1 MTLERVMEVAIEGDG
16 GGHRGVMEVAI
27 EGDGGDPREGD
38 GGGHRG

>member
-1 MTLERVMEVAIEGDG
+1 MEVAIEGDG
-16 GGHRGVMEVAI
+16 GGHRGVIEVAI